1 MASQSL
7 ASESPISAE
16 TARRK
21 PYLGFA
27 LRVALGLAAILFLMR
42 RYNARP
48 ILNAMERERIGFFM
62 AAVALYVAGQALSA
76 WRWQLL
82 ARLGALSGPY
92 IDYLRY
98 YFIGVFTNLF
108 VPGLVGG
115 DAARSLYLG
124 RRQRGLAAAV
134 ASVVAD
140 RGIGLVTLFWFAAI
154 SAVLFKA
161 ITMPPAVRRIVV
173 ILGLG
178 TFTGWLLGPIFVRW
192 IGLLP
197 AKFRRMAGEL
207 SPYLECPR
215 KMLPAIGL
223 SLVLQTS
230 LVVCQYL
237 IGLGLG
243 VTAPFA
249 AFLVCVPI
257 ANVVASLPITFN
269 GLGLRETAYL
279 VLLSGAGIGHPD
291 AVAMG
296 LLWFAASMT
305 GGLTG
310 IIAFATTDPPSP
322 LERSR

>member
-1 MASQSL
+1 MVNQSL
-7 ASESPISAE
+7 ATDSPTPAE

-21 PYLGFA
+21 SYLGFA
-27 LRVALGLAAILFLMR
+27 LRVSLGLAAILFLMR
-42 RYNARP
+42 RYEARP

-82 ARLGALSGPY
+82 ARLASLSGPY

-108 VPGLVGG
+108 VPGLLGG

-154 SAVLFKA
+154 WAMIFKA
-161 ITMPPAVRRIVV
+161 IAIPPAVRRIVV
-173 ILGLG
+173 VLALITL
-178 TFTGWLLGPIFVRW
+178 TGWLLGPVFVRSLS
-192 IGLLP
+192 LLP
-197 AKFRRMAGEL
+197 VKFRRIAGEL
-207 SPYLECPR
+207 SPYLESPGQT
-215 KMLPAIGL
+215 LSAIGL
-223 SLVLQTS
+223 SLILQAS
-230 LVVCQYL
+230 LAVCQYL
-237 IGLGLG
+237 IALGLGL
-243 VTAPFA
+243 TAPFA

-279 VLLSGAGIGHPD
+279 VLLSGAGIAHPD

-322 LERSR
+322 LER